1 MFRIRKVMIKK
12 RKGKEPGKVVLGGEN
27 QASKKKIAKKRPRKD
42 IYRSGMEKIKDQK
55 RKRKGKE
62 LRKREKE

>member
-42 IYRSGMEKIKDQK
+42 IYRSGKKDQGSEK
-55 RKRKGKE
+55 KKE
-62 LRKREKE
+62 R